1 MAEYVKVLT
10 DEELKANQAEKL
22 AAQVAELEK
31 AANDNAKAFEQ
42 FAGMR
47 NALNTLSKEEIE
59 DLVAEQVI
67 KANTLNKIE
76 LKVLDTTKLLSD
88 EARHNLFPDILQSV
102 HAGIPAALVGP
113 AGSGKS
119 TVCEQAAKALGLKFY
134 LQNSVSGT
142 HEVAGYLD
150 AHGKYHTTTFRMAFE
165 FGGFMFID
173 EVDTSDAGALKW
185 LNTAIANGYAMF
197 PDKADPVLRHPDFR
211 VVIAANTYGTGAD
224 RLYVGANQL
233 DASTLD
239 RFVFF
244 DFAYDEKLEMGLTDN
259 PKWTHRVQRLRKAA
273 VEERARIVISPR
285 ATIYGAKLLAAG
297 WNDQV
302 VEDRVIWKGIDPEL
316 KDRICKK
323 AGPLTYSEKQKFKEG
338 KPSTYF
344 KKAA

>member
-1 MAEYVKVLT
+1 MADYVKVLT
-10 DEELKANQAEKL
+10 DEELQANAAEKL
-22 AAQVAELEK
+22 AKQVAELEA

-47 NALNTLSKEEIE
+47 SALNTLSREEIK
-59 DLVAEQVI
+59 DLVLDTVI

-88 EARHNLFPDILQSV
+88 TARHNLFPDILQSV

-119 TVCEQAAKALGLKFY
+119 TVCEQAAEALGLKFY

-150 AHGKYHTTTFRMAFE
+150 AHGNYHTTTFRMAFE

-197 PDKADPVLRHPDFR
+197 PDKADPVLRHKDFR

-259 PKWTHRVQRLRKAA
+259 HVWTSRVQRLRKAA
-273 VEERARIVISPR
+273 LEERARIVISPR

-297 WNDQV
+297 WQQSV

-316 KDRICKK
+316 KERITKK
-323 AGPLTYSEKQKFKEG
+323 AGPITYSEKQKFKSG
-338 KPSTYF
+338 MPSKYL
-344 KKAA
+344 KAA